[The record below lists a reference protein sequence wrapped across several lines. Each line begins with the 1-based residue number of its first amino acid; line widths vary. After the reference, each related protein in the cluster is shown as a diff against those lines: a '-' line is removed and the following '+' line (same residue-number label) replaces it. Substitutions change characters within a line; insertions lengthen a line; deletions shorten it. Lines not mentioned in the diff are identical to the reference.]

1 MNEGKE
7 EETLKVRINGEI
19 KDYRTVWLTGK
30 TVKMIDQRL
39 LPHKFEIHEA
49 RNYRE
54 TTEAIKNMTVRGAGA
69 IGATGAF
76 GVAQA
81 ALEAQTEDLKEF
93 LNYVENAA
101 AALKGTRPTAVNL
114 FHAIDRCLSA
124 IRGGGGTVDECRALA
139 VKEAQRIADEDVEA
153 SRKIGEYGKD
163 LIEDG
168 FGILT
173 HCNAG
178 ALAFIDYGTAL
189 SPIRFAH
196 YEGKDIFVFVDETR
210 PMCQG
215 ARLTAWELLQ
225 EGIKHAVIVDN
236 AAGFYMRNGDIQ
248 LLIVGG
254 DRIAMNGDVANKI
267 GTYEKAVLAKENRI
281 PFYVA
286 APLMTFD
293 PKCGSGG
300 DIPIEERSPE
310 EVLTMWGVNE
320 KGRFTEVRIAPI
332 LSEARNPAFDL
343 TPAKYVSG
351 IITEKGIVRPPF
363 EENILNLLGKSR

>member
-1 MNEGKE
+1 
-7 EETLKVRINGEI
+7 LKVRINGEV

-39 LPHKFEIHEA
+39 LPHRFEIHEA

-54 TTEAIKNMTVRGAGA
+54 TAEAIRNMTVRGAGA
-69 IGATGAF
+69 IGVTGAF

-81 ALEAQTEDLKEF
+81 ALETQTEDLKVF

-101 AALKGTRPTAVNL
+101 ATLKGTRPTAVNL

-124 IRGGGGTVDECRALA
+124 IRGRGTVDEFRELA
-139 VKEAQRIADEDVEA
+139 VNEAQRIAEEDVEA

-189 SPIRFAH
+189 SPIRLAH
-196 YEGKDIFVFVDETR
+196 YEGKEIFVFVDETR

-236 AAGFYMRNGDIQ
+236 AAGFYMGNENIQ
-248 LLIVGG
+248 LVIVGA
-254 DRIAMNGDVANKI
+254 DRIAKNGDVANKI
-267 GTYEKAVLAKENRI
+267 GTYEKAALAKENRI

-293 PKCGSGG
+293 PKCRRGK
-300 DIPIEERSPE
+300 DIPIEERSPD
-310 EVLTMWGVNE
+310 EVLSMWGVNE
-320 KGRFTEVRIAPI
+320 KEQFTKVRIAPTP
-332 LSEARNPAFDL
+332 SEARNPAFDI
-343 TPAKYVSG
+343 TPAKFVSG
-351 IITEKGIVRPPF
+351 IITEKGIIRPPF
-363 EENILNLLGKSR
+363 KENILNLLSKSR